1 MRRQAHGAPLALVVF
16 AFTGSACGV
25 DPAEALRLNRP
36 PAAVFSSS
44 PPADA
49 AGNVTGDS
57 PLTFT
62 LNMCGSSDPDRGDE
76 IRYEYYWQGF
86 QDVPSQVGA
95 CRVDHTYNSAN
106 RRCSEAVG
114 CVWDRQPLPD
124 HRVCKTYKVCLE
136 N

>member
-1 MRRQAHGAPLALVVF
+1 MKTQGHIALLGLVLF
-16 AFTGSACGV
+16 SLSASSCGV

-36 PAAVFSSS
+36 PAAQFSSTPS
-44 PPADA
+44 ADA
-49 AGNVTGDS
+49 LGNVTGNN

-76 IRYEYYWQGF
+76 IRYEYYWQGL
-86 QDVPSQVGA
+86 QDQPNQTGP
-95 CRVDHTYNSAN
+95 CRMDHTYKSTS
-106 RRCSEAVG
+106 RQCSEAVG

-124 HRVCKTYKVCLE
+124 HRVCKTYKVCVE